1 MKRWTFTGLAIDFVT
16 IFIVFTLALVVIDAA
31 AR

>member
-1 MKRWTFTGLAIDFVT
+1 MKPWTFHGLAIDFIV
-16 IFIVFTLALVVIDAA
+16 IFAVFTLALVVIDAA